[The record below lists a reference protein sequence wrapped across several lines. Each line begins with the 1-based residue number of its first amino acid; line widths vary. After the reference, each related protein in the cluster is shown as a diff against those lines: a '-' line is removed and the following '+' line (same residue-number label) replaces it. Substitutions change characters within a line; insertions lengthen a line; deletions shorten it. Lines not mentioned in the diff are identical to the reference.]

1 MTLMMDFDTFL
12 DIKGNTLSWHTFNV
26 ESANKKPPGFHQSSC
41 VFPDVILVSSY
52 HSYKENTVR
61 LLPYHS
67 FYGGQTPPPQEKLS
81 PLSCQ
86 SASKKY
92 KAIRILI
99 YQQSSKKFQTL
110 SVMKFATFH
119 IKQMW
124 LLLFLCRI

>member
-67 FYGGQTPPPQEKLS
+67 FYGGQTPPRKVE
-81 PLSCQ
+81 PL
-86 SASKKY
+86 
-92 KAIRILI
+92 
-99 YQQSSKKFQTL
+99 FL
-110 SVMKFATFH
+110 SVRVKKIQSHPDPYLPA
-119 IKQMW
+119 
-124 LLLFLCRI
+124 FL